1 MSLTSELPPYLEEGA
16 YHQQHSASILIEK
29 SQYEALRERAQP
41 MLSHPTY
48 YEGWRNVVLDKTTG
62 VAVVVVEGAV

>member
-1 MSLTSELPPYLEEGA
+1 
-16 YHQQHSASILIEK
+16 LIEK

-41 MLSHPTY
+41 MLSHPT